1 MRVWKKPFIIQKEEP
16 PLKIIDNIKK
26 TIGDASRY
34 LAAFAKWTVISLFIG
49 ILGGSVGSLFH
60 ISIDAATEYRGEHT
74 LLIFLLPVGALIIT
88 LLYRLCKRFGKLG
101 TDRVLEA
108 LKTDSNLPAI
118 MAPLIFVSTV
128 ITHFFGG
135 SAGREGAALQLG
147 GSMGY
152 TVGKLIKLNSSD
164 RHIIVM
170 TGMSAVFASLF
181 GTPLTAAIFAIEVT
195 FVGMS
200 CYAALLP
207 CTISA
212 ICGAK
217 VAAAFGISPVAF
229 GSDVTYKTTPGLLV
243 RSAVLAFLC
252 AIISIVFC
260 YTIRYFSKGSKKLIP
275 NPYIRAAAGGAI
287 VAILSLAVGCYDY
300 NGAGMDIISDALQ
313 GNCVPYAFVLKLVFT
328 AVTIA
333 AGFKGGEIVP
343 AFFVG
348 STFGCTVGPLLG
360 LDAPLAAQIGFVALF
375 CGVVNCPVASLILAL
390 EVFGAENI
398 PIFALICSIS
408 YMMSG
413 KTGLYKSQTIVY
425 SKISDDL
432 SDFEVVHDRHETPT

>member
-1 MRVWKKPFIIQKEEP
+1 MQVWISIILHLIFRKRRI
-16 PLKIIDNIKK
+16 PLKQISKFTK
-26 TIGDASRY
+26 SSWEY
-34 LAAFAKWTVISLFIG
+34 LKAFIKWTLISVFIG
-49 ILGGSVGSLFH
+49 IIGGGVGALFH
-60 ISIDAATEYRGEHT
+60 KSIDAATHFRSKH
-74 LLIFLLPVGALIIT
+74 LWMIFLLPVAALLIT

-101 TDRVLEA
+101 TNRVLEA
-108 LKTDSNLPAI
+108 LKTENNVPAI

-128 ITHFFGG
+128 LTHLFGG
-135 SAGREGAALQLG
+135 SSGREGAALQLG
-147 GSMGY
+147 GSIGY
-152 TVGKLIKLNSSD
+152 TVGKIIRLNSSD

-170 TGMSAVFASLF
+170 TGMSAVFSALF

-195 FVGMS
+195 FVGIC
-200 CYAALLP
+200 CYSALFPCVNSAITAALL
-207 CTISA
+207 
-212 ICGAK
+212 AK
-217 VAAAFGISPVAF
+217 DLGISPVHF
-229 GSDVTYKTTPGLLV
+229 DSVKVLNITPTLLV
-243 RSAVLAFLC
+243 KSAILALCC

-260 YTIRYFSKGSKKLIP
+260 YSVRGCSAYFKKLIK
-275 NPYIRAAAGGAI
+275 NPYLRAASGG
-287 VAILSLAVGCYDY
+287 ILLVILTVLSGCHDY
-300 NGAGMDIISDALQ
+300 NGAGMEIIEKAIG
-313 GNCVPYAFVLKLVFT
+313 GNAVPYAFALKLLFT

-360 LDAPLAAQIGFVALF
+360 LDPCLSAQIGFVALF

-398 PIFALICSIS
+398 PIFAPVCSIS

-425 SKISDDL
+425 SKITDDL
-432 SDFEVVHDRHETPT
+432 TDFEIVPASDHSKQ